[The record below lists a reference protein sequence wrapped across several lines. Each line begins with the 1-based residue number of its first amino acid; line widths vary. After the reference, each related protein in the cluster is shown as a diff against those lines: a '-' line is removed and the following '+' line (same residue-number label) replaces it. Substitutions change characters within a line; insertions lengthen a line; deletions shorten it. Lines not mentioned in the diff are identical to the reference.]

1 MEIYNFK
8 EIGVVGG
15 GLMGAGIAFTLLNGG
30 LNVFLK
36 EIDKDLADRSA
47 EKVHRMF
54 DKMRMK
60 GHLSGNEMTHRLAR
74 FQVGTHYDS
83 LSNADLLIEAVP
95 ENLEVKQAVFETLDQ
110 VCPPHAI
117 LASNTSSLSIS
128 QLGGFTGRA
137 SSVIG
142 MHWFNPPHIMKLIEI
157 VPGLETAP
165 ETIDSLLKFCAHL
178 GKIPVKVK
186 ECAGFLVNRMLGS
199 YVNEALH
206 LVQQGHAP
214 EMIDASAMDLGMPMG
229 PVALG
234 DMVGWDTIH
243 HANMTLYQEYGGRF
257 RLPKLLGELFKTKR
271 WGAKT
276 GKGIYAYEA
285 GRPLK
290 TIEEKVEPTEE
301 VSFRL
306 LAALI
311 NEGIRCFD
319 ESVSTKEDIDQA
331 MVLGAGLPTGP
342 LRWADDLGL
351 DHLLNRTVGYHEQFG
366 ERFLPAPLL
375 KRKVAASHL
384 GKKSSVGFY
393 RY

>member
-1 MEIYNFK
+1 MEKNSFK

-30 LNVFLK
+30 LSVFLK
-36 EIDKDLADRSA
+36 EIDKGLADRTMK
-47 EKVHRMF
+47 KVHRMF
-54 DKMRMK
+54 DSMCKK
-60 GHLSGNEMTHRLAR
+60 GHLSNSDMQLRMAR
-74 FQVGTHYDS
+74 FQAGTHYDS
-83 LSNADLLIEAVP
+83 LSNADLVIEAVP
-95 ENLEVKQAVFETLDQ
+95 ETLEVKQEVFETLDQ
-110 VCPPHAI
+110 VCLPDAI

-137 SSVIG
+137 PSVIG

-178 GKIPVKVK
+178 GKTPVKVK

-199 YVNEALH
+199 YVNESLH
-206 LVQQGHAP
+206 LIQQGHAP
-214 EMIDASAMDLGMPMG
+214 EMVDASAIALGMPMG
-229 PVALG
+229 PVELG
-234 DMVGWDTIH
+234 EMVGWDTIY
-243 HANMTLYQEYGGRF
+243 HANMTLYQEYGSRF
-257 RLPKLLGELFKTKR
+257 RLPKLLEELFKTQR
-271 WGAKT
+271 WGAKSN
-276 GKGIYAYEA
+276 KGIYAYEA
-285 GRPLK
+285 GRPVK
-290 TIEEKVEPTEE
+290 TIEENVKPAAE
-301 VSFRL
+301 VSSRL

-319 ESVSTKEDIDQA
+319 ESVSTMEDIDQA
-331 MVLGAGLPTGP
+331 MVLGAGLPIGP

-351 DHLLNRTVGYHEQFG
+351 DDLLNRMVGYHEQFG

-384 GKKSSVGFY
+384 GKKRSAGFY